1 MTGLFPLET
10 WVIKNLSI
18 VYFQFINL
26 DILKAKKS
34 MWCYSFFGA
43 VARLVLIGWS
53 VLTHQESELLRRD
66 GKWFYCICSTV
77 NSRTFFWHLA
87 PGEKLH
93 CNERD
98 GILDARGLLE
108 IQSAPW
114 MWNLTTSVGFC
125 GVNTLVFFCIFFCS
139 VQTHLKFGKRQRCGS
154 SLVYFPLEKLVSAL
168 VSRSIFNVTSHCFY
182 FIFTAQIKLASC

>member
-26 DILKAKKS
+26 DILKAKKIRDVTAS
-34 MWCYSFFGA
+34 LVPWLGLSWLADPFWCIKRVSYRGMMGS
-43 VARLVLIGWS
+43 
-53 VLTHQESELLRRD
+53 D
-66 GKWFYCICSTV
+66 STV
-77 NSRTFFWHLA
+77 YALRSIQGLFWHLA

-93 CNERD
+93 WNERD
-98 GILDARGLLE
+98 SILDARGLLE

-114 MWNLTTSVGFC
+114 MWTLTTSVGFC
-125 GVNTLVFFCIFFCS
+125 GVNILVFFCIFFAQS
-139 VQTHLKFGKRQRCGS
+139 KHIWS
-154 SLVYFPLEKLVSAL
+154 SEKTEMWEQPGLFSEEKLLSAL
-168 VSRSIFNVTSHCFY
+168 VSHSILNVTSHCFY